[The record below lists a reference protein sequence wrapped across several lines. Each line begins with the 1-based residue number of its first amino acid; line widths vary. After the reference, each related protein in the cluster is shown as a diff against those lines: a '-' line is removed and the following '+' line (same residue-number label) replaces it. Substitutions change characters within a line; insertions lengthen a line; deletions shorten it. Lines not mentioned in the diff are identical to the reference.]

1 MPTRRDTCIL
11 ASAAKTGGE
20 LSCTSL
26 SQVPPHYQLHDGLL
40 GLSSQPQETFLHCVH
55 SVCSLVAW
63 AGALNSGALALDNVV
78 HCNLENLHHT
88 CKQKVQHTS
97 RAKDPAMASILQYF
111 RTLWLI

>member
-26 SQVPPHYQLHDGLL
+26 SQVPPT
-40 GLSSQPQETFLHCVH
+40 LSTPRWTPWTFKSASRDFLALC

-78 HCNLENLHHT
+78 QCNLERS
-88 CKQKVQHTS
+88 TS
-97 RAKDPAMASILQYF
+97 HKKCN
-111 RTLWLI
+111 TLLVSH

>member
-1 MPTRRDTCIL
+1 MIFPGSFLSRAGGGRWDKVDMPTRRDTCIL

-26 SQVPPHYQLHDGLL
+26 SQVPPT
-40 GLSSQPQETFLHCVH
+40 LSTPRWTPWTFKSASIDFLALC

-78 HCNLENLHHT
+78 HCNLE
-88 CKQKVQHTS
+88 KSTS
-97 RAKDPAMASILQYF
+97 HL
-111 RTLWLI
+111 